1 MQGGVLYILE
11 SQVTK
16 KYYIGSTID
25 LARRMRDHVRGN
37 TRTTRIHTPWILVYT
52 ETFETLREA
61 RAREK
66 QLKKWKS
73 HVRVRAL
80 IVEDSTGRAA
90 PS

>member
-16 KYYIGSTID
+16 KYYIGSTTD
-25 LARRMRDHVRGN
+25 LARRMRDHARGN
-37 TRTTRIHTPWILVYT
+37 TRTTRIHTPWTLVYT

-80 IVEDSTGRAA
+80 IFVKN
-90 PS
+90 